1 MIITLGLFII
11 ATTFTIVTLSSA
23 TLSLTSQEENN
34 SLWLGY
40 DIDAK
45 VISSE
50 PLTQTTYQET
60 LTKLE
65 GSDYVIGTVTVY
77 NDLNSQIYDDSN
89 EKYLSAISQLF
100 IADNKDTLD
109 FSATNGRVPEN
120 EQEIMIAKNLLTTLQ
135 KEIGDYV
142 TVRSLGEEKELL
154 IVGVCQSMT
163 NQGMT
168 FSLFLDEI
176 EEEYIN
182 SSLIQI
188 NFIDSVT
195 EEELTNEIYRIFN
208 DDMKLVFEY
217 ANASM
222 LSMLDVLSLVTTGII
237 SIFTI
242 ICLVVLL
249 NLNITNVN
257 KERFNYGIYKSM
269 GMDNQ
274 SIINIYLFKN
284 SIVNVVGV
292 IIGGLIGVLITPAI
306 MNLITAQLGLNEFP
320 TTINYSSILVA
331 TSIVFIVTFI
341 NASVIKRNI
350 SKITPKELLVE

>member
-1 MIITLGLFII
+1 
-11 ATTFTIVTLSSA
+11 
-23 TLSLTSQEENN
+23 
-34 SLWLGY
+34 
-40 DIDAK
+40 
-45 VISSE
+45 
-50 PLTQTTYQET
+50 
-60 LTKLE
+60 
-65 GSDYVIGTVTVY
+65 
-77 NDLNSQIYDDSN
+77 
-89 EKYLSAISQLF
+89 
-100 IADNKDTLD
+100 
-109 FSATNGRVPEN
+109 
-120 EQEIMIAKNLLTTLQ
+120 
-135 KEIGDYV
+135 
-142 TVRSLGEEKELL
+142 
-154 IVGVCQSMT
+154 MT